1 MLLVA
6 LSATA
11 IENVA
16 AFCNE
21 LPYIVARSQFELEHA
36 EVMRQT
42 HAAILANRKEA
53 SQVAA
58 ASANSELQNAV
69 VGVDRSIGILR
80 GEAFVVMDVSV
91 DDDVCIEVIQIAP
104 QWPYFNRLA
113 QFSRTKERSVPER
126 ERACGRGLCQIIV

>member
-21 LPYIVARSQFELEHA
+21 FPYIVARSQFELEHA

-69 VGVDRSIGILR
+69 VGVDRSIRILR

-91 DDDVCIEVIQIAP
+91 DDDVCMKS
-104 QWPYFNRLA
+104 YR
-113 QFSRTKERSVPER
+113 SRHSGRTSTDSRNSPELKSGRCQNASVH
-126 ERACGRGLCQIIV
+126 A